1 MHIKA
6 DYTADVA
13 AERFSLSDKCGMFE
27 DVFGYKVI
35 LT

>member
-1 MHIKA
+1 MHLKG
-6 DYTADVA
+6 DYNSDVA